1 MKEDDRRTSKE
12 ESLQMRA
19 AWWRSIHWSRVGMLT
34 GGITVLLVAV
44 LLIAPSLIDWT
55 PYRDQIAAL
64 ASRASGLEIRLDGPI
79 SLHLLPRPAF
89 RVEKLSLGADAPLEA
104 NVGALE
110 VVLDWGALTRGRFA
124 ARTIRLIRPRIRVD
138 DPLALN
144 RWWAARSTA
153 GVNDS
158 TQGGRSDLPR
168 RFEVAEGRLLL
179 AEPQGQRFHRFDI
192 ARLSLLRARPERP
205 WRMVFE
211 GALDAIPV
219 NLRIE
224 GGRRHRDGDMAIKAA
239 FDLAG
244 TTFTYTGRVRSG
256 ARGGPGG
263 IVITQADGKFEV
275 DASSPAGLIAAG
287 REWSGYPPL
296 RADDLPRLLKAPI
309 RAQGHLLLDG
319 SSVRFEEIRARL
331 DKGRLD
337 GRIALDLAPFALHFD
352 LECDSLE
359 LADLLVP
366 GDHAAPS
373 SREAGMPLELSARWQ
388 LLHER
393 LTSLPG
399 VLEGKLTVR
408 ALHWRNVLSRD
419 ARLALTAGADER
431 LDLRLGVDLP
441 GGGHADLVAAA
452 PGPDKT
458 APVLVGTL
466 RLELPSIS
474 ALKDDSGKGKG
485 ESGPGFRF
493 PFDRLDATLGWRWR
507 LAELTIDPLKVTL
520 DGREFEG
527 RLSYAEPE
535 DKSGKPGDAPVADA
549 HPQLSFAISGR
560 ELSIEPAFLAQGEKP
575 SSPWTSRRLLE
586 DLEGMSDHLPP
597 WRMEASL
604 SLSRVGIGA
613 LTLEDLKTVI
623 RHRPDGRFDLAHLDF
638 RRGEMVFA
646 LDDGRFEIIEGNPHL
661 MLAGKS
667 QARKAGALVELLAL
681 DSGWKGVLPEQ
692 GGGRLD
698 LWPDRLELSLALE
711 QANRRLALDGDM
723 FWDEGVEKTAG
734 ITVPDLAER
743 LPSALASAIV
753 PPDRLDLHW
762 QVGWQDAGRLID
774 LLPPT
779 GWRALLEQ
787 AARDDRTLDLHG
799 RITGPSAAP
808 EMSMQGS
815 LLGAR
820 TQLELVA
827 VSPQRPQEWKLR
839 LALAHADLR
848 RWGVGGRQAT
858 ALPLTLAL
866 EGTIDH
872 RDGRL
877 VADTVKIG
885 RSQAWLE
892 LIWQDPKGATPAG
905 GHTPA
910 GPRIALDIEAD
921 RLDLDE
927 LGLAERPKGGSALA
941 WPVRPFEEVVPAS
954 WQGEGRIGASA
965 IRLRGED
972 LADILAEGT
981 LHDGRIDITTFRLS
995 GFGGKLKGEGRI
1007 GLGTRREIDVHLLSS
1022 GLSVGALLPFF
1033 GAPNV
1038 LAGKWDGEASFSG
1051 SGESVYDLV
1060 SHLEGRGM
1068 AEWKQPA
1075 LIGVD
1080 LDTLAR
1086 NLAELS
1092 LGGRGAGVGGIA
1104 RLIAAGLRRGR
1115 TGFSDSRFEMT
1126 VSKGV
1131 ASIESLRLASRESRL
1146 ETSLDLDLPA
1156 LRLEGRGSVRL
1167 LPLDPKAPALS
1178 FRLEGPL
1185 GAPELRWN
1193 STLLERWLVEHLTRR
1208 VLPRLPLPP
1217 TDDPTLAPPDI
1228 LAPHGTTGEKG
1239 NDAAPSPI
1247 FDLFENALQR
1257 LKTRIDKKGA
1267 PESQNNREGR

>member
-1 MKEDDRRTSKE
+1 MQEADRRTSKAE
-12 ESLQMRA
+12 NLQIRT
-19 AWWRSIHWSRVGMLT
+19 AWWRGIHWSRVGMLS
-34 GGITVLLVAV
+34 GGILVLLVAV

-55 PYRDQIAAL
+55 PYRAQIAAL
-64 ASRASGLEIRLDGPI
+64 ASRASGLEIRLNGPI

-104 NVGALE
+104 RVGALE
-110 VVLDWGALTRGRFA
+110 VVLDWGVLTHRRFA
-124 ARTIRLIRPRIRVD
+124 ARTIRLIRPQIRVD

-144 RWWAARSTA
+144 RWWAERSMA
-153 GVNDS
+153 GVHDS
-158 TQGGRSDLPR
+158 AKGGRSDLPR

-179 AEPQGQRFHRFDI
+179 AEPQGQRFHHFDI

-224 GGRRHRDGDMAIKAA
+224 GGRRHHDGNMAIKAA

-244 TTFTYTGRVRSG
+244 TGFTYTGRVRSG
-256 ARGGPGG
+256 TKGGPGG
-263 IVITQADGKFEV
+263 ITITQADGKFEIDV
-275 DASSPAGLIAAG
+275 SSPAGLIAAG

-296 RADDLPRLLKAPI
+296 RVDDLPRLLKAPI
-309 RAQGHLLLDG
+309 RAEGHLLLDG

-331 DKGRLD
+331 DNGRLD
-337 GRIALDLAPFALHFD
+337 GRIALDLAPFALHFE

-366 GDHAAPS
+366 GGHAAVS
-373 SREAGMPLELSARWQ
+373 SREPGMPLGVSARWQ

-399 VLEGKLTVR
+399 ELEGKLTVR
-408 ALHWRNVLSRD
+408 ALRWHDMLSRD
-419 ARLALTAGADER
+419 ARLALSLGADER

-452 PGPDKT
+452 PGPDKA
-458 APVLVGTL
+458 APALVGTL

-474 ALKDDSGKGKG
+474 ALKDDSGKGEG
-485 ESGPGFRF
+485 ASGSGFRF
-493 PFDRLDATLGWRWR
+493 PFDRLDASLGWRWR
-507 LAELTIDPLKVTL
+507 MAALTVDPLKVTL

-527 RLSYAEPE
+527 RLSYAEAE
-535 DKSGKPGDAPVADA
+535 GKGGKPGDNEAADA
-549 HPQLSFAISGR
+549 YPRLSVAISGR

-575 SSPWTSRRLLE
+575 SSFWSPRRLLE
-586 DLEGMSDHLPP
+586 ELEGMSEHLPP

-604 SLSRVGIGA
+604 SLSRVEIDA
-613 LTLEDLKTVI
+613 LSLEDLQTVI
-623 RHRPDGRFDLAHLDF
+623 RRRPDGYFDIAHLEF
-638 RRGEMVFA
+638 RGGEMVLV

-661 MLAGKS
+661 MLAGKL
-667 QARKAGALVELLAL
+667 QARKADTLVEFLAL
-681 DSGWKGVLPEQ
+681 DSSWKGVLPEQ
-692 GGGRLD
+692 GGGRFD
-698 LWPDRLELSLALE
+698 LWPDRLELSVALE
-711 QANRRLALDGDM
+711 QANRRLALNGVM
-723 FWDEGVEKTAG
+723 FWDEVVEKTAK

-743 LPSALASAIV
+743 LPSALAAGIV

-762 QVGWQDAGRLID
+762 QIGWQDAERLIG

-787 AARDDRTLDLHG
+787 AARDDHTLDLHG

-808 EMSMQGS
+808 EISAQGR

-820 TQLELVA
+820 TQLKLVA
-827 VSPQRPQEWKLR
+827 VSPQRPQGWKLR
-839 LALAHADLR
+839 LSLAHADLR
-848 RWGVGGRQAT
+848 RWEVGSKQAT
-858 ALPLTLAL
+858 ALPLTLELA
-866 EGTIDH
+866 GAIDN

-877 VADTVKIG
+877 VADKVKIG
-885 RSQAWLE
+885 RSRGRAE
-892 LIWQDPKGATPAG
+892 LAWQDPKGAAPAG
-905 GHTPA
+905 DHSPA

-927 LGLAERPKGGSALA
+927 LGVAERPDDGSALA
-941 WPVRPFEEVVPAS
+941 WPVRPFEEIVPAY

-972 LADILAEGT
+972 LADLLAEGT

-995 GFGGKLKGEGRI
+995 GLGGKLKGEGRI
-1007 GLGTRREIDVHLLSS
+1007 GLGTRREIGVHLISS
-1022 GLSVGALLPFF
+1022 GLAVGSLLPFF

-1038 LAGKWDGEASFSG
+1038 LAGKLDGEAVFSG

-1068 AEWKQPA
+1068 AEWNQPA
-1075 LIGVD
+1075 FIGVD
-1080 LDTLAR
+1080 LDTLAH

-1092 LGGRGAGVGGIA
+1092 VDGRGAGVGGIA

-1115 TGFSDSRFEMT
+1115 TDFADTRLEMT

-1146 ETSLDLDLPA
+1146 EASLDLDLPA
-1156 LRLEGRGSVRL
+1156 LRLEGRGSARL

-1193 STLLERWLVEHLTRR
+1193 STLLERWLVEHLIRR

-1217 TDDPTLAPPDI
+1217 MDDPSLAPPDI
-1228 LAPHGTTGEKG
+1228 LAPHGTTGEKE
-1239 NDAAPSPI
+1239 NDAATSPI
-1247 FDLFENALQR
+1247 FYLFENALQR
-1257 LKTRIDKKGA
+1257 LKMRNDRKGA
-1267 PESQNNREGR
+1267 PEMHKDREGR